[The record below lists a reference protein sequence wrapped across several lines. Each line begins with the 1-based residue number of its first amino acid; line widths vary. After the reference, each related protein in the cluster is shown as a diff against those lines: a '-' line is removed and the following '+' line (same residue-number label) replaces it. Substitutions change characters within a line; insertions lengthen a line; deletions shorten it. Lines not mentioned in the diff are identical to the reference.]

1 MKKWNDW
8 VSREEFPRLFAP
20 SLGQGT
26 GTFSTN
32 YVIKEGVNKWGN
44 CLNVMLYSTVIEGV
58 PLIQAVNA
66 QHGLQRLGVTA
77 IADLR
82 INGLNEG
89 SILD

>member
-1 MKKWNDW
+1 M
-8 VSREEFPRLFAP
+8 
-20 SLGQGT
+20 
-26 GTFSTN
+26 
-32 YVIKEGVNKWGN
+32 NKWGN

>member
-1 MKKWNDW
+1 MVATVPPKM
-8 VSREEFPRLFAP
+8 VSGMIRPLH
-20 SLGQGT
+20 
-26 GTFSTN
+26 
-32 YVIKEGVNKWGN
+32 
-44 CLNVMLYSTVIEGV
+44 NVMLYSTVVEGV

-66 QHGLQRLGVTA
+66 QHCLQRLGVTA